1 MAWCSLSCLSM
12 SGAPGCRGLLSS
24 GTWHQVRF
32 HGTDVDKQRPS
43 RCNEL
48 LCLHGG
54 VHVEPSCLCYRCV
67 KIGTISWVGCV
78 LLGGPTRHTPRQPGR
93 GYEKACSVSICL
105 TIACKVGRTKA
116 LARMILTMMQKCFSF
131 EIAS

>member
-12 SGAPGCRGLLSS
+12 SGAPGCRGLSS
-24 GTWHQVRF
+24 GAWHQVRF

-54 VHVEPSCLCYRCV
+54 AHVEPSCLCYQCV
-67 KIGTISWVGCV
+67 KIGTISWIGCV
-78 LLGGPTRHTPRQPGR
+78 LLVVQLVILQGNLVAAMKRHLPLAFVLRLHAKSGGPRPLQ
-93 GYEKACSVSICL
+93 E
-105 TIACKVGRTKA
+105 
-116 LARMILTMMQKCFSF
+116 
-131 EIAS
+131 

>member
-12 SGAPGCRGLLSS
+12 SGAPGCRGLSS
-24 GTWHQVRF
+24 GAWHQVRF

-67 KIGTISWVGCV
+67 KIGTISWLRYSSSWVAVANCV
-78 LLGGPTRHTPRQPGR
+78 TASYPRTPQKGVLAS
-93 GYEKACSVSICL
+93 GVVLVSTVAAGFRSL
-105 TIACKVGRTKA
+105 FDKGHRPESSPS
-116 LARMILTMMQKCFSF
+116 M
-131 EIAS
+131 